1 MESGA
6 EDELRTVD
14 GWITLK
20 GESGMK
26 IRHLIVIAVARYI
39 RSNWQSGG
47 REKALAALQCCALYF
62 LAVCALPMTYAQT
75 KAGSGVATRYIEA
88 VQKADFKTVIDLSY
102 SYQAEVAQIKAQNP
116 QALWPKLTKEY
127 YDAKIASFSEKTDY
141 MGLYLQ
147 GLQGMT
153 GDPAQ
158 QIQFMRNMVLPNAK
172 WKVTETRTEHVQ
184 DSIQFGPYNRT
195 IVYIT
200 VTYPTLKGS
209 PFVDGKFLKKT
220 ILEFDLNAKVQQ
232 VMTVGRVAQGD
243 TPWDA
248 PVTIMNAKWQREGL
262 VGMGGL
268 SAEAFGGKA
277 PYTWK
282 PVCGSYDLSNS
293 IIDQPTNQQIPA
305 SLVVNLRQFPT
316 NIAFPLHCSLT
327 ITDGSGQSDTVGIT
341 VPQMLT
347 GVNELCYVRE
357 PWFSRGQGRPE
368 QSNMCL
374 NPIKATDTA
383 STNTASEESTVLP
396 VPDGPPL
403 PSGVSNTSSACG
415 DFTNC
420 MRSAMNAYKSRDWV
434 TASTQFREAANQ
446 NLKSGE
452 PWIWLGRI
460 VLMDE
465 QQHRQS
471 ELSDA
476 WDKAL
481 SLGSRIMIGACHE
494 LTFRPCE
501 RGDLVL
507 SKDSIAFL
515 VRGTDTVIS
524 TPPGNVKPGKV
535 FNNAGA
541 AHITYSFKSEGKNF
555 VVDFF
560 PPGIQCNV
568 NLMVQ
573 CPVEGIS
580 KQLLLAQ
587 YVSQVLPKL
596 ASGVLVSGP
605 SQ

>member
-1 MESGA
+1 
-6 EDELRTVD
+6 
-14 GWITLK
+14 
-20 GESGMK
+20 
-26 IRHLIVIAVARYI
+26 
-39 RSNWQSGG
+39 
-47 REKALAALQCCALYF
+47 
-62 LAVCALPMTYAQT
+62 
-75 KAGSGVATRYIEA
+75 
-88 VQKADFKTVIDLSY
+88 
-102 SYQAEVAQIKAQNP
+102 
-116 QALWPKLTKEY
+116 
-127 YDAKIASFSEKTDY
+127 
-141 MGLYLQ
+141 
-147 GLQGMT
+147 
-153 GDPAQ
+153 
-158 QIQFMRNMVLPNAK
+158 
-172 WKVTETRTEHVQ
+172 
-184 DSIQFGPYNRT
+184 
-195 IVYIT
+195 
-200 VTYPTLKGS
+200 
-209 PFVDGKFLKKT
+209 
-220 ILEFDLNAKVQQ
+220 
-232 VMTVGRVAQGD
+232 
-243 TPWDA
+243 
-248 PVTIMNAKWQREGL
+248 
-262 VGMGGL
+262 
-268 SAEAFGGKA
+268 
-277 PYTWK
+277 
-282 PVCGSYDLSNS
+282 
-293 IIDQPTNQQIPA
+293 
-305 SLVVNLRQFPT
+305 
-316 NIAFPLHCSLT
+316 
-327 ITDGSGQSDTVGIT
+327 
-341 VPQMLT
+341 
-347 GVNELCYVRE
+347 
-357 PWFSRGQGRPE
+357 
-368 QSNMCL
+368 
-374 NPIKATDTA
+374 
-383 STNTASEESTVLP
+383 
-396 VPDGPPL
+396 
-403 PSGVSNTSSACG
+403 
-415 DFTNC
+415 